1 MVFVVADI
9 EMAILWSLQE
19 TDLNVTCCRLMLVEC
34 FSGKEVR
41 CMPDMEKV
49 KVLTSLLEE
58 RSGIDVREALIRY
71 YDFLTDD
78 EAWDYDFELDF
89 LLNKFNIE
97 VDIPF

>member
-1 MVFVVADI
+1 
-9 EMAILWSLQE
+9 
-19 TDLNVTCCRLMLVEC
+19 
-34 FSGKEVR
+34 
-41 CMPDMEKV
+41 MPDMKKVEK
-49 KVLTSLLEE
+49 LTSILEE
-58 RSGIDVREALIRY
+58 RSGLDVREALVRH